1 MPDWFPV
8 PTLTLNNGVVIPQL
22 GYGTFRVLPEQTQ
35 RLVEHALAIG
45 YRHIDTAQM
54 YRNEAEVGAATQAS
68 GIARAE
74 LFVTTKLNNAFHAY
88 DDALR
93 EFQRSL
99 EALRMDY
106 VDLFLI
112 HWPLPAID
120 KYVEAWNA
128 LEHIYA
134 DGRARAI
141 GVSNFQPAHL
151 ERIIALGGTVPAVN
165 QIEAHPYLQQT
176 ELRAFN
182 SRHHTLTEAW
192 SPLGRGTVLADP
204 VIVEIAKRLGVTPA
218 QVVLRWHLQRGDVI
232 FPKSV
237 TPARIEENF
246 ALFEFSLS
254 SDDIAAIDSSERN
267 GRVGSHPDTM
277 NRTDR

>member
-8 PTLTLNNGVVIPQL
+8 PALTLNNGVVIPQL
-22 GYGTFRVLPEQTQ
+22 GYGTYLVPPEQAQ
-35 RLVEHALAIG
+35 RLVEHALATG

-54 YRNEAEVGAATQAS
+54 YRNEAEVGAAITAS
-68 GIARAE
+68 GVSRSE

-99 EALRMDY
+99 DALAMDY

-112 HWPLPAID
+112 HWPVPAIG
-120 KYVEAWNA
+120 KYVEAWSA
-128 LEHIYA
+128 LEQIYA
-134 DGRARAI
+134 SGRARAI

-151 ERIIALGGTVPAVN
+151 ERIIALGGTMPAVN
-165 QIEAHPYLQQT
+165 QIEVHPYLQQA
-176 ELRAFN
+176 ELRALN
-182 SRHHTLTEAW
+182 SRHHILTEAW
-192 SPLGRGTVLADP
+192 SPLGRGAVLADP
-204 VIVEIAKRLGVTPA
+204 VIAEIAKRLGVTPA
-218 QVVLRWHLQRGDVI
+218 QVVLRWHLQRGDAV

-246 ALFEFSLS
+246 ALWGFSLS
-254 SDDIAAIDSSERN
+254 GGDVAAINSLERN

-277 NRTDR
+277 NRADR

>member
-1 MPDWFPV
+1 MLV
-8 PTLTLNNGVVIPQL
+8 PTLTLNNGVQIPQL
-22 GYGTFRVLPEQTQ
+22 GYGTYQVPPERAQG
-35 RLVEHALAIG
+35 LVEHALATG

-54 YRNEAEVGAATQAS
+54 YRNEAEVGAALAAS
-68 GIARAE
+68 GIERRD
-74 LFVTTKLNNAFHAY
+74 LFVTTKLNNGFHAH

-99 EALRMDY
+99 DALRVDY

-112 HWPLPAID
+112 HWPVPAQD
-120 KYVEAWNA
+120 RYVEAWGA

-134 DGRARAI
+134 SGRARAI

-165 QIEAHPYLQQT
+165 QIEAHPYLQQS

-182 SRHHTLTEAW
+182 ERHGIVTEAW
-192 SPLGRGTVLADP
+192 SPLGRGAVLADP
-204 VIVEIAKRLGVTPA
+204 VIVEVAERLGVTPA
-218 QVVLRWHLQRGDVI
+218 QAVLRWHLQRGNVV
-232 FPKSV
+232 FPKSS

-246 ALFEFSLS
+246 ALFGFCLP
-254 SDDIAAIDSSERN
+254 DDDVAAIDSLERN

-277 NRTDR
+277 NRADR